1 VAADAVRLTP
11 TVRGGVDADA
21 PETLRYRPDLDGL
34 RAVAVL
40 LVILGHSQ
48 WPWRADSTDAGVT
61 AFFVLSGY
69 LITSLLVREHE
80 RHGRIRLRTFYRR
93 RLLRLGPALLGLVAF
108 AVVLGLVGA
117 LAGNWPLGVASVLLY
132 VSNWVQAAGVPITP
146 LGHTWSLSIEEQFYL
161 LWPVVLVL
169 AWRRALWFALA
180 AGAVTLAIQV
190 TAGGYFEYFSTF
202 ARIDA
207 ILLGCVLGL
216 ARPHWPSWV
225 GALGLVTLVL
235 TGLAYSPEQHDL
247 TILAAMVATTAVIA
261 GRFEPLGHLAPIG
274 LRGYS
279 LYLWNTPMTLLLAPV
294 GIVAPIMTFVVGEIS
309 FRLLEAPVIRRS
321 AARSPRARRIH
332 APAPA
337 LAEA

>member
-1 VAADAVRLTP
+1 VAVDAALKPTVAAAAE
-11 TVRGGVDADA
+11 ADA
-21 PETLRYRPDLDGL
+21 PESLRYRPDLDGL
-34 RAVAVL
+34 RAVAVG
-40 LVILGHSQ
+40 LVILGHAQ

-69 LITSLLVREHE
+69 LITSLLVRERE
-80 RHGRIRLRTFYRR
+80 RHGRIRLGSFYRR
-93 RLLRLGPALLGLVAF
+93 RLMRLGPALLGLVAF
-108 AVVLGLVGA
+108 AVALGLMGA
-117 LAGNWPLGVASVLLY
+117 LVGNWPLSVASVLLY

-180 AGAVTLAIQV
+180 AGAVTLVVQV
-190 TAGGYFEYFSTF
+190 AAGGYFEYFSTV

-207 ILLGCVLGL
+207 ILLGCILGL
-216 ARPHWPSWV
+216 ARPRWPSWV
-225 GALGLVTLVL
+225 GAVGLVTLVL
-235 TGLAYSPEQHDL
+235 TGVAFAPEQHDL

-261 GRFEPLGHLAPIG
+261 GRFEPLGHLAPVG

-279 LYLWNTPMTLLLAPV
+279 LYLWNTPMTLLFASAGILAP
-294 GIVAPIMTFVVGEIS
+294 IATFVVGEVS

-321 AARSPRARRIH
+321 GVRSPNAARSAVPE
-332 APAPA
+332 PV
-337 LAEA
+337 LAKA